1 MESEIVTNELSPD
14 MVSSDVKSF
23 ETFDDMGINETILRG
38 VYSMGFEVPSPIQ
51 KKTIVPIR
59 EGRDV
64 LAQAQ
69 SGTGKTGAFS
79 IGALCRVDPTLKKTQ
94 VLVLAPTR
102 ELAQQIKTV
111 VDSVSVYMKISVYSA
126 TGGTPMKDDIRALEK
141 GVQFVVGT
149 PGRIYDMMHRNI
161 LLRDN
166 IRILILDE
174 ADQMLED
181 RFKKQV
187 VEILQMGF
195 PSDTQVALF
204 SATMPTEVVE
214 VANTILRDPVRILVP
229 PEAVTLEGIK
239 QYYVKLDRE
248 EFKYEVL
255 CDLYQHLNINQALI
269 YVNKRPR
276 AEWLAE
282 KMNAQGFPI
291 SFIHGEMDVEERRK
305 RMTDFRKGG
314 IRIMISTD
322 LLARG
327 IDVQQV
333 SLVINFE
340 LPVQRENYIH
350 RIGRSGRFGRKGCAI
365 NLLSPEDSRM
375 MEEIE
380 RHYSTKVELLPN
392 DLARILI

>member
-1 MESEIVTNELSPD
+1 MESEIVANELSPD

-23 ETFDDMGINETILRG
+23 ETFDDMGIDETILRG
-38 VYSMGFEVPSPIQ
+38 VYSMGFERPSIIQ
-51 KKTIVPIR
+51 QKTIVPIR

-79 IGALCRVDPTLKKTQ
+79 IGALCRVDAALKKTQ

-111 VDSVSVYMKISVYSA
+111 VEAVSIYMKISVYSA
-126 TGGTPMKDDIRALEK
+126 TGGTPMKEDIRALEK
-141 GVQFVVGT
+141 GAQFVVGT
-149 PGRIYDMMHRNI
+149 PGRIYDMMHRNV
-161 LLRDN
+161 LVRDN

-181 RFKKQV
+181 RFKDQV
-187 VEILQMGF
+187 VSILQMGF

-214 VANTILRDPVRILVP
+214 VANTILRNPVRILVP

-305 RMTDFRKGG
+305 RMNDFRKGG

-340 LPVQRENYIH
+340 LPSQRENYVH

-380 RHYSTKVELLPN
+380 RHYVTKVELLPN